1 MGVIITAMELA
12 TLPWKDIGSTTLVI
26 IVVIMIFTGRL
37 IPRGTYR
44 DMQEQRDMFRE
55 SWKES
60 QARLNDYDQRLDAN
74 TDALAAVK
82 FALEEVIRRGDQR

>member
-1 MGVIITAMELA
+1 MELA